1 MPNLTLPNILSR
13 TEKIQ
18 LGDDYQQIVLNEQLR
33 TSITL
38 CKVTTG
44 VYDPST
50 GIMAENWT
58 RKVSYAIRGN
68 YDLKDV
74 AMGAGMFQLR
84 ESGESL
90 ATYALGDVFFLV
102 PEENYITDLGGDIIL
117 NDVIL
122 EIRYKTGGI
131 TVTNSSTTVT
141 GSGTVWTKNAG
152 KGNWIR
158 VNYESTF
165 YELSK
170 TPTSDTSLTLVSAYG
185 GVSKSGQVYEIYTE
199 YIVMLVQKDPTGL
212 LRRIHCRR
220 IS

>member
-1 MPNLTLPNILSR
+1 MPNLALPNILSR

-18 LGDDYQQIVLNEQLR
+18 LGDDYQQICLNEQLR
-33 TSITL
+33 TAITL
-38 CKVTTG
+38 CKLTTGTYDPTTG
-44 VYDPST
+44 VMGET
-50 GIMAENWT
+50 WT
-58 RKVSYAIRGN
+58 RKSSYGIRGN
-68 YDLKDV
+68 YSLQDV

-102 PEENYITDLGGDIIL
+102 PEENYLSDLGGDVIL

-122 EIRYKTGGI
+122 ELRYKTGGVN
-131 TVTNSSTTVT
+131 VTNGSTTVT
-141 GSGTVWTKNAG
+141 GLGTVWTKNAG
-152 KGNWIR
+152 KGNWLR
-158 VNYESTF
+158 VNYESTY
-165 YELSK
+165 YELAR

-185 GVSKSGQVYEIYTE
+185 GVSKTGKEYEIFTE
-199 YIVMLVQKDPTGL
+199 YVVMLVQKDPTGL